1 MRQNSFADS
10 SFEKYR
16 KKTRKEQFLE
26 EMETIIPWKE
36 LCAAIEPFYP
46 NPAGAGR
53 RPIGIERM
61 LRIHFLQHWF
71 NLSDPAAEEALYD
84 SRAMRAFVGID
95 LGREPVPDETTICKF
110 RHLMEK
116 HNLGDELFRLVNEYL
131 QESGLKLSQGTI
143 VDATIIHAPSSTKN
157 KKKQRDP
164 DMHQTRKGNQWYFG
178 MKAHIGTDRKTKL
191 IHSVVATAANVH
203 DSVVLGDLLHGD
215 ETKIWGDSA
224 YHGKTDVIAEHAP
237 NAKDLTQEK
246 GHRSRPLS
254 EKQKQSNRKKS
265 SVRSRVEHSFF
276 VMKRQFG
283 FTKVRYK
290 GLDKNAHF
298 LFVSCALVN
307 MVMAKKALLKKRR
320 RPLQATYA

>member
-1 MRQNSFADS
+1 MRQDSFAES

-26 EMETIIPWKE
+26 EMEAVLPWKE

-46 NPAGAGR
+46 KPAGAGR

-84 SRAMRAFVGID
+84 SRAMRAFVAID

-131 QESGLKLSQGTI
+131 QDSGLKLSQGTI

-157 KKKQRDP
+157 KKKQRDA
-164 DMHQTRKGNQWYFG
+164 DMHQTKKGNQWYFG

-203 DSVVLGDLLHGD
+203 DSVVLGDLLHGE
-215 ETKIWGDSA
+215 ETKVWGDSA
-224 YHGKTDVIAEHAP
+224 YHGKAEVIAEHAP

-254 EKQKQSNRKKS
+254 DKQKQSNRKKS

-290 GLDKNAHF
+290 GLAKNAHF

-307 MVMAKKALLKKRR
+307 VVMAKKALLKKRR